1 MTKKLALVGGGSLSG
16 IVAKACA
23 DGWLEGYELVG
34 VWSRTYAS
42 AQKTAALGGCRAC
55 RELDELLALKP
66 DYVAEAASVEAV
78 REIAIPVLSGG
89 ADLIALSCGAFADEA
104 FLAQVRDCAAAH
116 GTRVHIPS
124 GAIGGFDVLQT
135 ISLMGQAA
143 GVEEVSGVHARKS
156 PAALKNTSLYREELE
171 GAETDVFDGSSLDA
185 IALLPTKV
193 NVTVAAALATTG
205 PGNTRVRI
213 TTTPGFVGDDHTIT
227 AGIGGMRATLN
238 IFSDDSSI
246 AGWSIV
252 ALLRNLASP
261 IAFY

>member
-1 MTKKLALVGGGSLSG
+1 MKKKLAIAGCGFLGG
-16 IVAKACA
+16 IVAKAYA
-23 DGWLEGYELVG
+23 QGLLSDYELVG
-34 VWSRTYAS
+34 VTSRTREDAVQ
-42 AQKTAALGGCRAC
+42 AAGRTGCAVCENTAAL
-55 RELDELLALKP
+55 LALGP
-66 DYVAEAASVEAV
+66 DVVVETASVEWV
-78 REIAIPVLSGG
+78 RENAEAVLRSG
-89 ADLIALSCGAFADEA
+89 ASLVVISIGAFADLA
-104 FLAQVRDCAAAH
+104 FYERVKQAAVESGARIHLA
-116 GTRVHIPS
+116 S

-238 IFSDDSSI
+238 IFSADSSI

-261 IAFY
+261 VCFY